1 MNGALAP
8 ENKMAWVELPFHH
21 PQAAEAASLQYL
33 WIVSW
38 SALLSAKISISREL
52 AAPRA
57 KETIT

>member
-1 MNGALAP
+1 
-8 ENKMAWVELPFHH
+8 MAWVELPFHH